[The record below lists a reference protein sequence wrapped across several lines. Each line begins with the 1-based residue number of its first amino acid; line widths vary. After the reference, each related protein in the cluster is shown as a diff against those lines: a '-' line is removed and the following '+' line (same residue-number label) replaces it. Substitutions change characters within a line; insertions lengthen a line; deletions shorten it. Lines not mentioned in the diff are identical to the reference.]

1 MRKSYALTPQTKGV
15 LENHVKVVADEME
28 TDVSNLYAILA
39 GKKTDPYALFRRL
52 FRAAARKRT
61 EQAKL
66 YILDLQSLIPSKSNV
81 VSINPTTEDAV
92 SLVSTANIKL
102 MAAYSEFLSGDIDK
116 ETLKARASEVVKV
129 GNQLMQ
135 ILDPPEATTLGNDE
149 KVRNFR

>member
-1 MRKSYALTPQTKGV
+1 MRKSYALTPQTKEV

-28 TDVSNLYAILA
+28 TDQSNLYAILA

-81 VSINPTTEDAV
+81 VNINPSTEDAV
-92 SLVSTANIKL
+92 SLVSTANIRL
-102 MAAYSEFLSGDIDK
+102 MTAYSEFLSGEIDK

-135 ILDPPEATTLGNDE
+135 ILDPPRPMVVGDE
-149 KVRNFR
+149 VKRA